1 MSKYRCNKP
10 VRKVSRWGNI
20 ALILLIVVIDTLY
33 KAVEILLGSK
43 MQYGLLIFT
52 ASTTFTV
59 LILDHKLYRLK
70 RRRKIHK

>member
-1 MSKYRCNKP
+1 M
-10 VRKVSRWGNI
+10 

-43 MQYGLLIFT
+43 MQYGLLIIT

-59 LILDHKLYRLK
+59 LILDRKLNRF
-70 RRRKIHK
+70 RRRKFDK